1 MIIDHRTYTFHP
13 LKMAKW
19 LKLYQE
25 KGLPVQYKYLGR
37 PLAMYRTEVGPL
49 NQVVTL
55 WQLENMGEFE
65 RCRAELAKDPE
76 WQSFLV
82 EVEALDALLHQENK
96 FISPIDLPSGD

>member
-25 KGLPVQYKYLGR
+25 KGLPVQYKYLGQ
-37 PLAMYRTEVGPL
+37 PLAMYRTEVGTL

-55 WQLENMGEFE
+55 WQLDDMGEFQK
-65 RCRAELAKDPE
+65 RRTELAKNPD
-76 WQSFLV
+76 WQAFLV
-82 EVEALDALLHQENK
+82 EVEALNALMHQENK
-96 FISPIDLPSGD
+96 FISPIPLPPIE